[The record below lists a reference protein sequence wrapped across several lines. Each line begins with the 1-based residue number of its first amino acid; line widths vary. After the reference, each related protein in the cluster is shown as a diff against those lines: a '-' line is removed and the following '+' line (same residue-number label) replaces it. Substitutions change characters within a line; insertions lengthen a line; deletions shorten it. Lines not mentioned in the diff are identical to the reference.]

1 MTLLLTFLHLAFL
14 SAIDGPLHFENSF
27 FDFGD
32 RAAEEKVL
40 ECDFCFTN
48 VSDKDV
54 SISYAVASCTCTQVS
69 WPHEPVAPGAEGK
82 IHIAYTKERY
92 DNEFRKSVT
101 VKTDG
106 GSSYI
111 LSFAGKFHDTALSLA
126 QDFNYRRSVLCLTS
140 DSIDLGVLTAD
151 SKQNGRIEFGN
162 FSDKTITLSFE
173 DISPG
178 LLLSC
183 YHTDLEP
190 YSRTYITYYF
200 VADSAVRG
208 SITYSFIPA
217 VDGVPLGPYE
227 IKAII
232 VDDFSGLSSL
242 ERNTGAFP
250 KLSASDFEFNSVQQG
265 ENASVNIG
273 IYNSSDAPM
282 IIEAVFGNR
291 PGISFSY
298 PETIEA
304 RESGSIEA
312 IISSDALHVGV
323 NRFIV
328 GIVTNSPS
336 IPYLKTS
343 VTGYVK

>member
-1 MTLLLTFLHLAFL
+1 MTLFLTILHLALF
-14 SAIDGPLHFENSF
+14 SIAGGPLHFESTF

-32 RAAEEKVL
+32 HPAEEKVL
-40 ECDFCFTN
+40 EYDFSFTN

-54 SISYAVASCTCTQVS
+54 SISYAVASCSCTQVS

-82 IHIAYTKERY
+82 IHIAYNKERY
-92 DNEFRKSVT
+92 DYEFRKSVT
-101 VKTDG
+101 VRTDD
-106 GSSYI
+106 GSTYV
-111 LSFAGKFHDTALSLA
+111 LSFAGKYHDTAFSLA
-126 QDFNYRRSVLCLTS
+126 QDFNYRRSILCLES
-140 DSIDLGVLTAD
+140 DPLDLGVLSSG

-173 DISPG
+173 DITPG

-183 YHTDLEP
+183 YHTDIEP
-190 YSRTYITYYF
+190 FSRTYITYYF
-200 VADSAVRG
+200 EADPAVRG

-217 VDGVPLGPYE
+217 IDGVPLGPYE

-250 KLSASDFEFNSVQQG
+250 KLSASDYEFNTVQQG
-265 ENASVNIG
+265 ENASASIS
-273 IYNSSDAPM
+273 IYNSSDTPL

-298 PETIEA
+298 PETIGA
-304 RESGSIEA
+304 RESGIIEA
-312 IISSDALHVGV
+312 VISSDALHTGT
-323 NRFIV
+323 NRFMV
-328 GIVTNSPS
+328 GIVSNSPS
-336 IPYLKTS
+336 IPYLKTF
-343 VTGYVK
+343 VTGHVK